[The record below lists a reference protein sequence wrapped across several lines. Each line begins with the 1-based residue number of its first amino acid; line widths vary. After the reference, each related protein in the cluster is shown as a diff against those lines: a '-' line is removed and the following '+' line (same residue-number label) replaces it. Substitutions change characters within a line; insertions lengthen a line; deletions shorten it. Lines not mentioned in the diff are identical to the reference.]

1 MRRIIVFL
9 VFLVFLFLVNV
20 TFYFLS
26 EDYKFFLKKMKNSDE
41 IVYIDDHEV
50 NDSIRNQLHDWD
62 IAVVEYESVQKIQ
75 NKLETQSWED
85 NLSDEDKTTS
95 FISEEPEEIL
105 WKNYQKILDIFT
117 KYSLV
122 PIELTNNLFDL
133 TQEYPDSYY
142 EYYSKDLT
150 LYFFNTKTYN
160 QVYDVFDILAYD
172 EPFSVNQVNNFGHS
186 SFYINLNEDIQDN
199 YIRLIINYKWVVF
212 GLKIKKSEYNT
223 VKQYLLQLEK

>member
-26 EDYKFFLKKMKNSDE
+26 EDYKFFLKKIKNNDE
-41 IVYIDDHEV
+41 IVYIDDHEI
-50 NDSIRNQLHDWD
+50 NDSIRNHLYDWD
-62 IAVVEYESVQKIQ
+62 IAVVEYESVQKTQ
-75 NKLETQSWED
+75 SKLETQSRED
-85 NLSDEDKTTS
+85 NLPDEDKTAS

-117 KYSLV
+117 KYSLT

-142 EYYSKDLT
+142 EFYSKDLT

-160 QVYDVFDILAYD
+160 EVYDVFDILAYD
-172 EPFSVNQVNNFGHS
+172 EPFTVNQVNNFGHS